1 MADLFSGS
9 ASVTYDLRCKGASV
23 MANDTEIFSYV
34 LSDAA
39 ATGVYD
45 EQVEGIIRDLNSRLP
60 YANKEGF
67 ITRNYS
73 SVGGRM
79 VWTPEN
85 ARKIDWVREQIEAY
99 SQENCYHFLLA
110 SLLQSADKVANCPGV
125 YTSYFKQWEKK
136 ALRDFVLE
144 PVHKNKDLPGLY
156 SKATNEDALEVEL
169 PNNLD
174 AVYADPPY
182 NKRQYSKHYF
192 PLNVL
197 ALPPIGQAALPPL
210 KGKTGIPDNCY
221 KSIFSSS
228 TSVGPRKGLT
238 SLLKRVKAAK
248 VPWLFLSFSSQSTL
262 SKKEIKELCREYG
275 KVTHI
280 YKQQHKRYKVRH
292 GGGKL
297 TEYLFC
303 VRFDE

>member
-1 MADLFSGS
+1 MADLFAGS
-9 ASVTYDLRCKGASV
+9 ASVTYDLRCQGASV
-23 MANDTEIFSYV
+23 VANDTEIFSYV

-39 ATGVYD
+39 ATGIYD
-45 EQVEGIIRDLNSRLP
+45 ERVEGIIRDLNARMI
-60 YANKEGF
+60 YAHKEGF
-67 ITRNYS
+67 ITLNYS

-79 VWTPEN
+79 VWTAEN
-85 ARKIDWVREQIEAY
+85 ARKIDWAREQIEAF
-99 SQENCYHFLLA
+99 SQESCYNFLLA
-110 SLLQSADKVANCPGV
+110 SLLQSADKVSNCPGV
-125 YTSYFKQWEKK
+125 YTSYFKRWEKK

-144 PVHKNKDLPGLY
+144 PVHTNRTLPGLY

-169 PNNLD
+169 PSNLD

-197 ALPPIGQAALPPL
+197 ALPPIGQAALGPL
-210 KGKTGIPDNCY
+210 KGKTGIPSNCY

-228 TSVGPRKGLT
+228 TSAGPKQGLT
-238 SLLKRVKAAK
+238 TLLQRVKAAK

-262 SKKEIKELCREYG
+262 SKSQINSLCEEYG
-275 KVTHI
+275 TVTNVYQHE
-280 YKQQHKRYKVRH
+280 HKRYKVRH
-292 GGGKL
+292 GGGKV